1 MSRRGTLIVF
11 VKAPRLGQV
20 KSRLAADIGAVAA
33 TAFYRRTT
41 AGLLRRLGSDPRWRR
56 VLAVTPDRD
65 AGAAFWPGGWHRIVQ
80 GGGDLGERMARTAAA
95 VPPGPVIIVG
105 SDIPD
110 IRARHVIRAFRLLG
124 RHDAVF
130 GPATDG
136 GYWLVGVRDQRV
148 LSGLFADVRWSTEH
162 ALADTLANLGPGRHA
177 AFADTLN
184 DIDDGAAYR
193 RWRAAAGRPGAIK
206 VDFPSQ

>member
-1 MSRRGTLIVF
+1 MSRPGTLIVF

-33 TAFYRRTT
+33 TGFYRRTT
-41 AGLLRRLGSDPRWRR
+41 AALVRRLGRDARWRR

-65 AGAAFWPGGWHRIVQ
+65 MGAAFWPAGWRRIAQ
-80 GGGDLGERMARTAAA
+80 GGGDLGERMARVAAA
-95 VPPGPVIIVG
+95 APPGPVIIVG

-110 IRARHVIRAFRLLG
+110 LRSRHVSHAFRLLG

-136 GYWLVGVRDQRV
+136 GYWLVGVRDQRI
-148 LSGLFADVRWSTEH
+148 LPGLFADVRWSTEH
-162 ALADTLANLGPGRHA
+162 ALADTLSNLGTGRHA
-177 AFADTLN
+177 ALADTLN
-184 DIDDGAAYR
+184 DIDDGVAYR
-193 RWRAAAGRPGAIK
+193 RWRATARPPGGE
-206 VDFPSQ
+206 